1 MEVRVSICCC
11 GLGAGSFP
19 AAICQ
24 EGFANHA
31 MVRRKI
37 RYVCC
42 RGLDT
47 GSFSVE
53 RVTPTPTGEWR
64 NEKKRCARS
73 GSLRRGNWRRLIRA
87 ALVPLP
93 ATETRATLCKS
104 VCVSI
109 RTYDHQPWRVRGSV
123 VDFREESFHN
133 ENGDLEARCRSQVS
147 RRAFSGRTSGD
158 ASKLR

>member
-1 MEVRVSICCC
+1 VGWDGCLWVNRTNAIRQGESQ
-11 GLGAGSFP
+11 GST
-19 AAICQ
+19 
-24 EGFANHA
+24 NHA
-31 MVRRKI
+31 MEARVGMH
-37 RYVCC
+37 C

-47 GSFSVE
+47 GSFSAE
-53 RVTPTPTGEWR
+53 RVTATATGER
-64 NEKKRCARS
+64 RKRPGKKRCARS
-73 GSLRRGNWRRLIRA
+73 RLLRRGNWRRLVRA

-93 ATETRATLCKS
+93 ATETRVTLCKS

-133 ENGDLEARCRSQVS
+133 ENGDLEAKCRSQVS